1 MRAFVAIPIDDPLRV
16 RIGETQRALQ
26 RADADVKWVAHENL
40 HLTLKFLGEI
50 DEARAATLRER
61 LRAEA
66 SRFPA
71 LELDLGGVGRF
82 PPGGPPRIVW
92 IGVRGDAPK
101 LVGLA
106 GAVERAALEVG
117 VPKEDRPFSAH
128 LTIGRVKS
136 PRNQKSLL
144 NALEARHDDVIGRQR
159 ADSFV
164 LFRSTLMPTG
174 PIYDEIE
181 GFRFGL

>member
-1 MRAFVAIPIDDPLRV
+1 MRAFVAIPIDEALRL
-16 RIGETQRALQ
+16 RIGETRKALE
-26 RADADVKWVAHENL
+26 RADADVRWVAHENL

-50 DEARAATLRER
+50 DEAQAATLRGR
-61 LRAEA
+61 LRTEA

-71 LELDLGGVGRF
+71 LDLDLAGVGRF

-92 IGVRGDAPK
+92 VGCRGDAPK

-106 GAVERAALEVG
+106 GAVERAALEIG

-136 PRNQKSLL
+136 PRNRQRLG
-144 NALEARHDDVIGRQR
+144 NALEARCDDVIGRQR
-159 ADSFV
+159 ADSFT
-164 LFRSTLMPTG
+164 LYRSTPMPAG
-174 PIYDEIE
+174 PIYDAVEI
-181 GFRFGL
+181 FRFGL